1 MNIKEIINGIAV
13 IIDDEVDKQDS
24 GIYKIRENIIANNIP
39 VATYSDVPRVCLKI
53 KICTKHM
60 FY

>member
-39 VATYSDVPRVCLKI
+39 VADRKSVV
-53 KICTKHM
+53 
-60 FY
+60 